1 MDETHDVKAD
11 APQPAAPASLGE
23 RLREAREAKGL
34 SLDDVATQT
43 RVNRRLLEAIE
54 RGAVDELPIGP
65 YAVGFTRSFASAVD
79 LDPNAAG
86 DEMRTLMYNRTAR
99 FVPTTTEFE
108 PADASR
114 TPSRA
119 LALAAAA
126 IAGLAI
132 AGWLIWQA
140 TANKVDV
147 PTTSTAAAAPAAPAS
162 GAAPTA
168 AATPQNTPAPAPTVA
183 VPPIADNAPVL
194 ISASQRVW
202 FSLEDAA
209 GRSQFDLTLN
219 PGEFYTLKPTQRS
232 LFLRTGSPQNLRILV
247 GGQALPAIG
256 APNQVV
262 SGYGLDSASLAR
274 RRAGVAD
281 PARPAVPAA
290 TTASPLA
297 APTTGVPAAR

>member
-1 MDETHDVKAD
+1 MDETHDVNAD
-11 APQPAAPASLGE
+11 ATKPATPASLGE
-23 RLREAREAKGL
+23 RLHDAREAKGL

-65 YAVGFTRSFASAVD
+65 YAVGFTRSFASAVG

-86 DEMRTLMYNRTAR
+86 DEMRTLMYNRTAH

-126 IAGLAI
+126 FAGLAI

-140 TANKVDV
+140 TANRVDAPATSSTASTTTAA
-147 PTTSTAAAAPAAPAS
+147 PTPATTAAAAPAPAI
-162 GAAPTA
+162 
-168 AATPQNTPAPAPTVA
+168 A

-219 PGEFYTLKPTQRS
+219 PGEFYTVKPTQRS
-232 LFLRTGSPQNLRILV
+232 LFLRTGSPQNMRILV
-247 GGQALPAIG
+247 GGEALPPLG
-256 APNQVV
+256 APNQVI
-262 SGYGLDSASLAR
+262 SGYALDSASLAR
-274 RRAGVAD
+274 RRAGVPD
-281 PARPAVPAA
+281 PARPAAPAA
-290 TTASPLA
+290 PATSPLA
-297 APTTGVPAAR
+297 APAAR